1 MYFKRSDRMIDS
13 YHNAQDKTNQL
24 FNSIEGWATV
34 GDIGRIDK
42 EGFLYISDRAIDMI
56 ISGGANIY
64 PAEIEDCLHRHPL
77 VQDCAVFGVP
87 DPMWGERIHAA
98 IVLKEGASCTQKEIT
113 DFARKNIAD
122 YKAPK
127 EVSFHKAEDFPRDSA
142 GKILKRKL
150 REPFWKNQT
159 SKL

>member
-1 MYFKRSDRMIDS
+1 
-13 YHNAQDKTNQL
+13 
-24 FNSIEGWATV
+24 
-34 GDIGRIDK
+34 
-42 EGFLYISDRAIDMI
+42 MI

-64 PAEIEDCLHRHPL
+64 PAEIEDCLHRHPS

-98 IVLKEGASCTQKEIT
+98 IVLKAGSTCTQKEIT
-113 DFARKNIAD
+113 EFSRKLIAD
-122 YKAPK
+122 YKVPK

-142 GKILKRKL
+142 GKVLKRQL
-150 REPFWKNQT
+150 REPYWKNQA